1 MDILIKSFN
10 RPYYLDKCIQSIL
23 TFVIDSE
30 LKILVLD
37 DGTSIDYLN
46 KLQEKYPIISI
57 VKSEYYQTK
66 SELIISESKDFVSNI
81 PINLWIESARNAS
94 DYFLMLEDD
103 FWFTKS
109 INLNNIIFDLEQ
121 NNILML
127 KLCWLGNSKLIPKS
141 ITKKINNLNIYK
153 DKLITKNTFLHQLI
167 FHTNKYFIAGFMRF
181 IGLNTEQNLLDYYH
195 IYATA
200 GSIFNKKYFL
210 SLWENHQNNVDESLQ
225 IKNALSFLNKN
236 KNSNFG
242 YFEQEFLKTG
252 FASAATNSNKNYE
265 NTNID
270 MFVFNNILNQAWYN
284 DEIIVTNDFENDL
297 NFAEIETILEKT
309 NNPNAHKL
317 EWHKWTNAFKKQY
330 TDFGCQI
337 D

>member
-23 TFVIDSE
+23 TFVIDSK

-37 DGTSIDYLN
+37 DGTPIEYLD

-66 SELIISESKDFVSNI
+66 SELLISESEAFVPNI
-81 PINLWIESARNAS
+81 PINLWVESAKSAS
-94 DYFLMLEDD
+94 DFFLLLEDD

-127 KLCWLGNSKLIPKS
+127 KLCWLGNSKLIPRNS
-141 ITKKINNLNIYK
+141 SKIKNINIYK
-153 DKLITKNTFLHQLI
+153 DNLITKNKFLYQLI

-181 IGLNTEQNLLDYYH
+181 IRLNTEQNLLDYYH

-200 GSIFNKKYFL
+200 GAIFNKKYFL
-210 SLWENHQNNVDESLQ
+210 SLWENHQNKVDESLQ
-225 IKNALSFLNKN
+225 IKNALGFLNEN
-236 KNSNFG
+236 KNSKFG
-242 YFEQEFLKTG
+242 FLDQEILKTG
-252 FASAATNSNKNYE
+252 FASAATNSNKNFE
-265 NTNID
+265 NANID
-270 MFVFNNILNQAWYN
+270 MFVFNKILNKAWFN

-297 NFAEIETILEKT
+297 KFAEIETILEKT
-309 NNPNAHKL
+309 NNPKAQKL
-317 EWHKWTNAFKKQY
+317 EWQKWTSAFKKQY